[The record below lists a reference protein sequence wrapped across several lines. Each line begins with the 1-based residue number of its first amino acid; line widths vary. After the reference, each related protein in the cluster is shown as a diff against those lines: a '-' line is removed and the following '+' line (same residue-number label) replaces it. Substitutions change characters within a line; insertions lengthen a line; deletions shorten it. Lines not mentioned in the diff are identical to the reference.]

1 MVHTS
6 PSLTPSAWRMI
17 SRGLIRRCPH
27 CGARGAFFTSWFRTQ
42 DTCRGCNLVWQRN
55 TDGFMLGALAINF
68 IVTGSSLIFTF
79 AIGVV
84 ASYPDIAIFPVLIS
98 TVAVTL
104 IVGVFG
110 YPISY
115 TTWLAIDL
123 MMRPLEADEQAVIR
137 ASNSSN

>member
-1 MVHTS
+1 
-6 PSLTPSAWRMI
+6 MI
-17 SRGLIRRCPH
+17 LRGLIRRCPH
-27 CGARGAFFTSWFRTQ
+27 CGARGTFFTSWFRTQ
-42 DTCRGCNLVWQRN
+42 DNCRGCNLVWQRN

-84 ASYPDIAIFPVLIS
+84 ASYPDLAIFPVLIS

-137 ASNSSN
+137 ASNSSK

>member
-1 MVHTS
+1 MVQTS

-27 CGARGAFFTSWFRTQ
+27 CGARGAFFISWFRTQ
-42 DTCRGCNLVWQRN
+42 DNCRGCNLVWQRN

-84 ASYPDIAIFPVLIS
+84 ASYPDLAIFPVLIS

-137 ASNSSN
+137 ASNSSR

>member
-1 MVHTS
+1 MANVKINELPVTMKLIANA
-6 PSLTPSAWRMI
+6 PSMKPS
-17 SRGLIRRCPH
+17 
-27 CGARGAFFTSWFRTQ
+27 
-42 DTCRGCNLVWQRN
+42 VWQRN

-104 IVGVFG
+104 IVGIFG

-123 MMRPLEADEQAVIR
+123 MMRPLEPGEQANT
-137 ASNSSN
+137 SKQQ

>member
-1 MVHTS
+1 
-6 PSLTPSAWRMI
+6 
-17 SRGLIRRCPH
+17 
-27 CGARGAFFTSWFRTQ
+27 
-42 DTCRGCNLVWQRN
+42 VWQRN

-84 ASYPDIAIFPVLIS
+84 ASYPDLAVFPVLIS

-137 ASNSSN
+137 ASNSSK